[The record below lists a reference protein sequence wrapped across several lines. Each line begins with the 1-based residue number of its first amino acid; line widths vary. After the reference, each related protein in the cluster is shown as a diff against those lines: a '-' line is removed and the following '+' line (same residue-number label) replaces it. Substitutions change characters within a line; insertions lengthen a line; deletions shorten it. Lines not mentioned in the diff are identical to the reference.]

1 MDSVLDRHPFW
12 DALAA
17 LAASDSTDKE
27 LRKLLSYLGNRRATS
42 SVQSTEW
49 GEEEDFRKAAT
60 AEGDGSVLAVPSLV
74 SLAASVVPTSFA
86 AWAYQGPS
94 DPDQIRAVYVSFA
107 TVD

>member
-49 GEEEDFRKAAT
+49 GEEEDFWKAAT
-60 AEGDGSVLAVPSLV
+60 AEGDGSVLAVPLTRISGCVRSPYFLCGV
-74 SLAASVVPTSFA
+74 GLPGS
-86 AWAYQGPS
+86 
-94 DPDQIRAVYVSFA
+94 I
-107 TVD
+107 